1 MSLAAV
7 LTKANSSQK
16 GKELKQRKGQLHDQ
30 RVSAV
35 KLILVP
41 ANIIQCNIVQI
52 QFAHPANGYIPPATT
67 ILEKKRCF
75 SYSNCVYFC
84 GIIEKKQ

>member
-7 LTKANSSQK
+7 LTKADSSQK

-41 ANIIQCNIVQI
+41 SNTVQYSTNPV
-52 QFAHPANGYIPPATT
+52 FTSSKWVYTSRYHNP
-67 ILEKKRCF
+67 EKKDVF
-75 SYSNCVYFC
+75 HIVIASISV
-84 GIIEKKQ
+84 EL